1 MPDEEHLT
9 ADQCDELSRHLKQ
22 DAESVPNEAEKTELL
37 DLAKA
42 YRQLAHLKRMVL
54 RKVN

>member
-9 ADQCDELSRHLKQ
+9 AEQCDELWRHLKQ
-22 DAESVPNEAEKTELL
+22 DADSVPDGPEKTKLL
-37 DLAKA
+37 HLAEA

>member
-9 ADQCDELSRHLKQ
+9 ADQCDELSGHLKQ
-22 DAESVPNEAEKTELL
+22 DADSMPTGAEKAKLI
-37 DLAKA
+37 DLAEA

>member
-9 ADQCDELSRHLKQ
+9 AASTINSQGVKRD
-22 DAESVPNEAEKTELL
+22 PNSMPTGAEKAKLI
-37 DLAKA
+37 DLAEA